1 MTSET
6 PPLPPIASK
15 ADFGAAVLWALQVSV
30 AAGARR
36 IVWVDPDFADWPL
49 DEPAL
54 HDALTAWLRLPGRR
68 LVLLADDYGGVPRLQ
83 PRFVAWRRS
92 WSHAV
97 EAWTPADG
105 PAGDLPT
112 LAIDD
117 GSVCVHVIDA
127 QRWRG
132 RAVIDARATRLWR
145 DQVDA
150 LLQRCETAF
159 PIQTL
164 GL

>member
-1 MTSET
+1 MTTET
-6 PPLPPIASK
+6 PPPSIASK
-15 ADFGAAVLWALQVSV
+15 ADFGAAVLWALQASV

-54 HDALTAWLRLPGRR
+54 HDALAAWLRQPGRR
-68 LVLLADDYGGVPRLQ
+68 LVLLAADYGAAPRLH

-97 EAWTPADG
+97 EAWTPADD
-105 PAGDLPT
+105 ATTELPM

-117 GSVCVHVIDA
+117 GGICVHVLDS

-132 RAVIDARATRLWR
+132 RAVVDLRATRLWR

-150 LLQRCETAF
+150 VLQRSEAAF
-159 PIQTL
+159 PIHTL